1 MREFAL
7 VQLKLSS
14 PNGSLSIPPGPIAPF
29 AKPASK
35 QKVEVGAQSGQAL
48 TIPVA
53 HGTGP
58 RWLLEERWPLGW
70 MAARAP
76 TRRARLCALLSGTAA
91 KMARRTAIAAHA
103 AV

>member
-14 PNGSLSIPPGPIAPF
+14 PNGPLSIPPGPIAPF

-35 QKVEVGAQSGQAL
+35 QKVEVGAQSAQPL

-53 HGTGP
+53 EGTG
-58 RWLLEERWPLGW
+58 G
-70 MAARAP
+70 
-76 TRRARLCALLSGTAA
+76 S
-91 KMARRTAIAAHA
+91 
-103 AV
+103 